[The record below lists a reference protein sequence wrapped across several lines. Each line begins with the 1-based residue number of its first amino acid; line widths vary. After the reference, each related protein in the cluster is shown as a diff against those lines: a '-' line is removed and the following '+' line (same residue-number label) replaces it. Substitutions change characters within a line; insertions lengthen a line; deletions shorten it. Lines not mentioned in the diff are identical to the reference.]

1 MARVAGWATGYIAR
15 VANPF
20 TRLIAK
26 LDGYQ
31 RQHEWLGYPIAVAK
45 KFGGD
50 DAGKQAALIAY
61 YGFFSLFPLMLVMVT
76 VLGFLLGHN
85 SSLQKNVVNSVFA
98 RFPFIGDQIRNNVG
112 SLHGSGIA
120 LAVGVGGALWGGMG
134 VVQAAQGAMDTVWH

>member
-1 MARVAGWATGYIAR
+1 M
-15 VANPF
+15 ANPLKG
-20 TRLIAK
+20 LIDK

-31 RQHEWLGYPIAVAK
+31 RRHPWLGFPIAVAK
-45 KFGGD
+45 KFGDD

-61 YGFFSLFPLMLVMVT
+61 YTFFSLFPLMLVVVT

-85 SSLQKNVVNSVFA
+85 SSLQKDVVNSVFA

-120 LAVGVGGALWGGMG
+120 LAVGVVG
-134 VVQAAQGAMDTVWH
+134 